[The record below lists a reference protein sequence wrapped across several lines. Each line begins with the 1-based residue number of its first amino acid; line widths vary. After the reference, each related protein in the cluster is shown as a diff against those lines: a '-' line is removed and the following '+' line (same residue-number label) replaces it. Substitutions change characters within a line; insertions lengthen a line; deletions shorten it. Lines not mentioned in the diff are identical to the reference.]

1 VPVDLACEQ
10 RPWKSLAHSNAST
23 PSLHISGLLHAAALN
38 ADVDLVEECLREGA
52 DPAFADSN
60 GLTALHFAG
69 FVGGEAGK
77 ETTRLLLAAG
87 ASPDAIAAT
96 FGTPLHVAARFGAIS
111 CMALLLH
118 GKANPNARDFAG
130 RTPLHTA
137 TAAWEVA
144 LSYEEHFRYEIEREA
159 SLEAARQLN
168 VPSEASETFLTD
180 DKWVVSACDE
190 ADDAALRV
198 PDKTAPPLE
207 EGIQKMKKKEKKRGG
222 KKGKGKGKSKAAM
235 AEPPS
240 IPPDA
245 IGLSVLL
252 LEAGAD
258 PRIQDTTGQSQPR
271 WVHEVWQ
278 ALERPGVRSRGV
290 DLDELRDFAWKA
302 ACAQVE
308 ELGDRKK
315 GGKGKGKSK
324 KK

>member
-1 VPVDLACEQ
+1 MWPRASAPSAAWPFSFMARQTQTRVTSPEGLHYTLPPPHGRLHCLMKSIFVTKSSERHHWRQRDNSTCHQ
-10 RPWKSLAHSNAST
+10 RPA
-23 PSLHISGLLHAAALN
+23 
-38 ADVDLVEECLREGA
+38 
-52 DPAFADSN
+52 
-60 GLTALHFAG
+60 
-69 FVGGEAGK
+69 
-77 ETTRLLLAAG
+77 RL
-87 ASPDAIAAT
+87 
-96 FGTPLHVAARFGAIS
+96 
-111 CMALLLH
+111 
-118 GKANPNARDFAG
+118 
-130 RTPLHTA
+130 
-137 TAAWEVA
+137 
-144 LSYEEHFRYEIEREA
+144 
-159 SLEAARQLN
+159 
-168 VPSEASETFLTD
+168 FLTD